1 VSGRSSKDNE
11 SFFGGKSLLNS
22 AAINNILALKFS
34 TSVQVSGDVLVCD
47 SIDKIGLD
55 SMERAGL
62 TVHYKPDIKPAELI
76 SSVKDYHVLI
86 VRSRTKVTNEI
97 VNAATKAK
105 IIARVG
111 VGLDNIDVKAA
122 ETKKIRV
129 INAPEAASI
138 AVSELVIGLMISLA
152 RSIPKA
158 DAETKRGNW
167 IKKDLMG
174 TQLSG
179 KYLGIVG
186 VGNIGRNIGRMARA
200 LRMNLVGYD
209 PYPINR
215 EFISETGMVVTD
227 LNTLLESAD
236 FVTCHVPATPET
248 KHMFS
253 SERLN
258 KMKPTAYLINTSRG
272 DVIDEVALYDM
283 LKSGKLAGAALD
295 VFEVEPP
302 TNKQLLNLP
311 NVVCTPHI
319 GAQTK
324 EAQELAS
331 RVIAEKVIQI
341 LRGIL

>member
-1 VSGRSSKDNE
+1 MKH
-11 SFFGGKSLLNS
+11 
-22 AAINNILALKFS
+22 
-34 TSVQVSGDVLVCD
+34 
-47 SIDKIGLD
+47 
-55 SMERAGL
+55 AGL
-62 TVHYKPDIKPAELI
+62 TVHYRPEISPAELLASI
-76 SSVKDYHVLI
+76 NNYEVLVI
-86 VRSRTKVTNEI
+86 RSRTKITKEV
-97 VNAATKAK
+97 VDAATRTK

-111 VGLDNIDVKAA
+111 VGLDNVATEAA

-138 AVSELVIGLMISLA
+138 AVAELVVGLMISLV
-152 RSIPKA
+152 RSIPRA

-174 TQLSG
+174 SQLSG

-200 LRMNLVGYD
+200 LRMNLIGYD

-215 EFISETGMVVTD
+215 DFISETGMIITD

-236 FVTCHVPATPET
+236 FVTCHVPAAPET
-248 KHMFS
+248 RYMFN
-253 SERLN
+253 SERIA
-258 KMKPTAYLINTSRG
+258 KMKHTAYLINTSRG
-272 DVIDEVALYDM
+272 DIIDENALYEA

-295 VFEVEPP
+295 VFQVEPP
-302 TNKQLLNLP
+302 TKNQLLNLT

-331 RVIAEKVIQI
+331 RVIAEKIIQI
-341 LRGIL
+341 LRGAI

>member
-1 VSGRSSKDNE
+1 M
-11 SFFGGKSLLNS
+11 
-22 AAINNILALKFS
+22 
-34 TSVQVSGDVLVCD
+34 
-47 SIDKIGLD
+47 D
-55 SMERAGL
+55 SMKRAGL
-62 TVHYKPDIKPAELI
+62 TVHYRPDIGPLELLA
-76 SSVKDYHVLI
+76 SVKEYEVI
-86 VRSRTKVTNEI
+86 VVRSRTKVTKE
-97 VNAATKAK
+97 VVDAATQAK

-111 VGLDNIDVKAA
+111 VGLDNVDIKAA

-129 INAPEAASI
+129 INAPEAAST
-138 AVSELVIGLMISLA
+138 AVAELVVGLMISLV
-152 RSIPKA
+152 RSIPRA
-158 DAETKRGNW
+158 DTETKRGNW

-174 TQLSG
+174 AQLSG

-200 LRMNLVGYD
+200 LRMNLIGYD

-215 EFISETGMVVTD
+215 EFINETSMIVTD

-248 KHMFS
+248 KYMFNF
-253 SERLN
+253 ERMA

-272 DVIDEVALYDM
+272 DIIDENALYEV

-295 VFEVEPP
+295 VFDVEPP
-302 TNKQLLNLP
+302 TNKQLLNLT

-331 RVIAEKVIQI
+331 TVIAEKIIQI
-341 LRGIL
+341 LRGAI